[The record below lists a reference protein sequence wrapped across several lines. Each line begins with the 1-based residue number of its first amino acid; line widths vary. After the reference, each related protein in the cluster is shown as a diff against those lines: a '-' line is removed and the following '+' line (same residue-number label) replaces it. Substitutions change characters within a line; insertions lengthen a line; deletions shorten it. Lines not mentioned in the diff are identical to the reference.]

1 MLSSS
6 YFEGNQMTTLSTT
19 PTDVDMTPRNM
30 TFDFENALS
39 GDWHSNDP
47 FKTAFFNAMSILFPI
62 GEKHFID
69 SVAKFKD
76 RVTDEKL
83 LAEVRKFTIQEAM
96 HTREH
101 RKFNQRLCQ
110 LRGYDLGL
118 MEARLTADQD
128 RLKKELP
135 PIVGLYS
142 TVAYEH
148 FTAIMADRLLRDPR
162 ILEGAD
168 PALAPMWR
176 WHAYEE
182 TEHKAVAFDVL
193 VVAGGT
199 HDARKKTMRLVTLR
213 FAQHMIFNI
222 NHMLKCDG
230 HSFFQRLKLWAGG
243 LKWLFGREGFLRSLK
258 SDFLD
263 YFNADFHPW
272 QHDNR
277 ELLTNFEKEIET
289 LAA

>member
-1 MLSSS
+1 
-6 YFEGNQMTTLSTT
+6 MTALSTT
-19 PTDVDMTPRNM
+19 PADVDMTPRNM
-30 TFDFENALS
+30 KFDLEDTL
-39 GDWHSNDP
+39 GRDWHSNDP

-101 RKFNQRLCQ
+101 RKFNQSLCQ
-110 LRGYDLGL
+110 LRGYDLDA
-118 MEARLTADQD
+118 MEARLTGDQD
-128 RLKKELP
+128 RLEKELP
-135 PIVGLYS
+135 AIVGLYS

-148 FTAIMADRLLRDPR
+148 FTAIMADRMLRDTR

-168 PALAPMWR
+168 PALASMWR

-193 VVAGGT
+193 TNAGGT

-213 FAQHMIFNI
+213 FGQHMLFNI
-222 NHMLKCDG
+222 NHMLKTDG
-230 HSFFQRLKLWAGG
+230 YSFFQRLKIWSGG
-243 LKWLFGREGFLRSLK
+243 IRWLFGREGFLRSLK
-258 SDFLD
+258 SEYFD
-263 YFNADFHPW
+263 YYKADFHPW

-277 ELLTNFEKEIET
+277 ELLVSFEKEIEA

>member
-1 MLSSS
+1 
-6 YFEGNQMTTLSTT
+6 MTALSTT
-19 PTDVDMTPRNM
+19 PADVDMTPRNM
-30 TFDFENALS
+30 KFNLDDAL
-39 GDWHSNDP
+39 GKDWHDNDP

-69 SVAKFKD
+69 SVAKFAD
-76 RVTDEKL
+76 QVTDEKL

-110 LRGYDLGL
+110 LRGYDLDR

-128 RLKKELP
+128 KLEEELP

-148 FTAIMADRLLRDPR
+148 FTAIMADRILRDTR
-162 ILEGAD
+162 ILEGSE
-168 PALAPMWR
+168 PSLASMWR
-176 WHAYEE
+176 WHAFEE

-193 VVAGGT
+193 SAAGGT
-199 HDARKKTMRLVTLR
+199 HDIRKKTMRLVTLR
-213 FAQHMIFNI
+213 FSQHMLFNI
-222 NHMLKCDG
+222 NHMLKTDG
-230 HSFFQRLKLWAGG
+230 YSFFQRLKIWSGG
-243 LKWLFGREGFLRSLK
+243 IRWLFGREGFLRSLK
-258 SDFLD
+258 NEYLD
-263 YFNADFHPW
+263 YFKAGFHPW

-277 ELLTNFEKEIET
+277 ELLVSFEKEIEA

>member
-1 MLSSS
+1 
-6 YFEGNQMTTLSTT
+6 MTVPSTT
-19 PTDVDMTPRNM
+19 PAGVDMTPRNV
-30 TFDFENALS
+30 TFDLEPAL
-39 GDWHSNDP
+39 GGNWHSDDP
-47 FKTAFFNAMSILFPI
+47 FKTAFFNAMSILFPV

-76 RVTDEKL
+76 QVTDEKL
-83 LAEVRKFTIQEAM
+83 LVEVRKFTVQEAL

-101 RKFNQRLCQ
+101 RKFNEHLCS
-110 LRGYDLGL
+110 LRGYDLDL

-128 RLKKELP
+128 RLEEELP
-135 PIVGLYS
+135 PIVGLYT

-148 FTAIMADRLLRDPR
+148 YTAIMADRLLRDPR

-193 VVAGGT
+193 MAAGGT

-222 NHMLKCDG
+222 DHMLKRDG
-230 HSFFQRLKLWAGG
+230 YSFFQRLKIWAGG
-243 LKWLFGREGFLRSLK
+243 IQWLFGREGFLRSLK

-263 YFNADFHPW
+263 YFKADFHPW

-277 ELLTNFEKEIET
+277 ELLVAFEAEVEM